1 MCLLLRHIFSL
12 DMWKAL
18 QEADKFILVCKQGTL
33 YKAKNFQEI
42 CVSLQSAKPQELTGI
57 LVQVKLNMKVRE

>member
-1 MCLLLRHIFSL
+1 
-12 DMWKAL
+12 MWKAL